1 MLKIPHCGNTSTITG
16 THKMTPSYTFIPST
30 DFINNLAF
38 DYVETYSF
46 QRGSEYELQ
55 EKIFVEEYDK
65 LKSRKSKQNDLTIEE
80 EKRLSFLDK
89 LCGSTQYLLDNSNQF
104 HYSAK
109 KTNTFSSTNSNVELL
124 KDILRTEIN
133 DVPAWM
139 CAPIYRDGFVFYD
152 NQDKIVSVLNVCLS
166 CQYMETTKFNHINGD
181 YITYDLLKRF
191 FIDIGHDVEDPE
203 HYVLDDINKL
213 KSKNKK

>member
-1 MLKIPHCGNTSTITG
+1 MLKIPHCGNTPTIAC
-16 THKMTPSYTFIPST
+16 THKMTPRYTYIPST

-46 QRGSEYELQ
+46 QRGTEYELQ

-80 EKRLSFLDK
+80 EERLSFLDK

-139 CAPIYRDGFVFYD
+139 CIPIYRDGFVFYD
-152 NQDKIVSVLNVCLS
+152 NQNKIVSVLNVGLS

-181 YITYDLLKRF
+181 YKTYDLLKRF